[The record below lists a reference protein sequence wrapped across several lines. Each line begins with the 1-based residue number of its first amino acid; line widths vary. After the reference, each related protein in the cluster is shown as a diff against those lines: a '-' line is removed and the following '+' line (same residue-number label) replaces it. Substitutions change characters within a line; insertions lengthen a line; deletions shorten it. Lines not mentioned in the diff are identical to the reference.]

1 MASGPDAG
9 SKISGMST
17 LSRKQRE
24 IQQREEMLLDVARKM
39 LLDLGYAGLSMDRI
53 AEVTEYSKGV
63 IYQHFSSKE
72 DLVTAMAVQ
81 SLRTRVEYFAR
92 ASSFSGRPRERMM
105 AIGVA
110 DELFVRLHPH
120 HFHSEQIIKMA
131 SLKERVSS
139 ERLEDLRKEQNK
151 CFGGVRA
158 IVKSALDCGDFV
170 IPRKLDPADIVMAL
184 WSLSI
189 GSYSLLHTDREMLVE
204 NGVTAPFSGV
214 RVHCHALLDGYGW
227 KPLASEWDY
236 DQTYGRI
243 LREVFPEEC
252 LQAGLE

>member
-1 MASGPDAG
+1 
-9 SKISGMST
+9 MST
-17 LSRKQRE
+17 LTRKQRE

-39 LLDLGYAGLSMDRI
+39 LIEQGYAGLSMDRI
-53 AEVTEYSKGV
+53 AESTEYSKGV

-81 SLRTRVEYFAR
+81 SLSRRVEYFAR
-92 ASSFSGRPRERMM
+92 AAQFQGKPRERMM
-105 AIGVA
+105 AVGVA

-158 IVKSALDCGDFV
+158 IVQSAIDCGDFK
-170 IPRKLDPADIVMAL
+170 IPAKLDPADIVMAL

-204 NGVTAPFSGV
+204 NGVTAPFNGV
-214 RVHCHALLDGYGW
+214 RVHCHAILDGYGW
-227 KPLASEWDY
+227 KPLAADWDY
-236 DQTYGRI
+236 EQTYRRI
-243 LREVFPEEC
+243 LKEVFPEEC